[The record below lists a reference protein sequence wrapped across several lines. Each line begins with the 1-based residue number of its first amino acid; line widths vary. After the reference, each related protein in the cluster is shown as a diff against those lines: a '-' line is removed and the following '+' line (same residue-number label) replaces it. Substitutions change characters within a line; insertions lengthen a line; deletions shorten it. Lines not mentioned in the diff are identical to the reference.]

1 MSERFGLQALEHD
14 SLVGVVYGRL
24 PDARL
29 MIHDHID

>member
-14 SLVGVVYGRL
+14 NLGEVVYRRL

-29 MIHDHID
+29 TIHDHID